1 MACLPGVVS
10 THGETA
16 ANPKLS
22 GPWDLHA
29 ASGWDSQK
37 FHLFKGASGQM
48 IRIKK
53 TRHVATIDEQS
64 ALIQSAL
71 PARCAA
77 KPALLTLAFS
87 SFSEFTRMA
96 QFAIASAFGMLSCP
110 FEFVAVIIVRY
121 TKFRRCIV
129 AF

>member
-1 MACLPGVVS
+1 MS

-29 ASGWDSQK
+29 APGWDSQK
-37 FHLFKGASGQM
+37 SHLFKGASD
-48 IRIKK
+48 KK
-53 TRHVATIDEQS
+53 GHVATIDDKKRKENFKKKS
-64 ALIQSAL
+64 ALINSAL
-71 PARCAA
+71 PALCAA

-96 QFAIASAFGMLSCP
+96 QCAIASAFGMLSCP

-121 TKFRRCIV
+121 TKFRRCTV